1 MEGIGYWL
9 IIAALYLLSSLM
21 KQRKQKA
28 ARQALEQEDLVLSSD
43 KEPSPLQ
50 PNFIQN
56 MFGDLRNMVEDF
68 DIEGIQADDDSAIVE
83 SGELMEQES
92 EPIIIETDLN
102 KPEESEFTHLSE
114 KTLKPTHTK
123 HKYWQKKTI
132 VHHRLGV
139 VLKNKN
145 SLKNAIVLKEILDKP
160 RAMRKTIR

>member
-28 ARQALEQEDLVLSSD
+28 ARQALEQEDLVSSSD

-50 PNFIQN
+50 PEFLQN
-56 MFGDLRNMVEDF
+56 LFGDFRNMVED
-68 DIEGIQADDDSAIVE
+68 IGKEGKQADDDSPIVE
-83 SGELMEQES
+83 SGELMEQET

-114 KTLKPTHTK
+114 KTLKPTPRK
-123 HKYWQKKTI
+123 HQYWQKKII
-132 VHHRLGV
+132 VQHHFSA
-139 VLKNKN
+139 VLNNKN
-145 SLKNAIVLKEILDKP
+145 SLKDAIVLKEILDKP